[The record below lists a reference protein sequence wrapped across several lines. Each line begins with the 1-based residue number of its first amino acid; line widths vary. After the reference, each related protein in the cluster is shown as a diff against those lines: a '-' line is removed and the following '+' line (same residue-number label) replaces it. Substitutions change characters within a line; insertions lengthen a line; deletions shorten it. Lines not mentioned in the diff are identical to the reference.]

1 MPSMAFALKEQARL
15 LLVPLSRAGVTTLQ
29 ASLNVTD
36 RSVAPPRFAPHL
48 SMTHGGFPTGDPGV
62 SPDRT
67 CTGWLT

>member
-29 ASLNVTD
+29 ASLDVTD

-48 SMTHGGFPTGDPGV
+48 SMTHGGFATGDPGV

-67 CTGWLT
+67 PTGWLP